1 MEFNNVKMRYRPGLP
16 FVLDGVNLSIKA
28 REKIGVV
35 GRTGAGKSSL
45 VTALLRLVEINE
57 GSIVI
62 DGVDIS
68 KIGLNTLRSRVSIIP
83 QGLSLSS
90 SL

>member
-83 QGLSLSS
+83 QGLS
-90 SL
+90 